1 MPLYSRKIM
10 SKIFCEDATN
20 KNTEIGEVFVV

>member
-10 SKIFCEDATN
+10 SKIFFEDGTN
-20 KNTEIGEVFVV
+20 INTEIGEVFVV